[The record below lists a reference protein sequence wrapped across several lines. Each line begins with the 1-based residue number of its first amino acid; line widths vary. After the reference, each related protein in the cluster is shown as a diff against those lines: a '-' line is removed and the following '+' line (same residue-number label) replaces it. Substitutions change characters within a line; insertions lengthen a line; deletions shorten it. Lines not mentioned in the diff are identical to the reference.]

1 MPRSLTL
8 PDSLLPLTEAVSG
21 PTRMEIQRQYEA
33 QRQGGKSIRQ
43 AIRDIEDMFDVYNVS
58 VDSSGKTIVN
68 FKINESQSVDEGRRE
83 DDEKRWIDQHP
94 GFKFGIYANG
104 KLVGVQ
110 PSVATARREARKLA
124 GKGQNIRVQDVDDT
138 SRMYWK
144 EEREPLHEDTLLGAL
159 QKEIPNIKKV
169 SDAIFLFDAPKLKF
183 ELSVA
188 RRIKDTWVSVF
199 LKDGKRI
206 TLPVEQ
212 GEELM
217 KLYQSNLRGVK
228 SYVNKRW

>member
-1 MPRSLTL
+1 M
-8 PDSLLPLTEAVSG
+8 
-21 PTRMEIQRQYEA
+21 Y
-33 QRQGGKSIRQ
+33 
-43 AIRDIEDMFDVYNVS
+43 DVYNVS

-68 FKINESQSVDEGRRE
+68 FKINEGWKEDRE
-83 DDEKRWIDQHP
+83 IRDKEWINQHP
-94 GFKFGIYANG
+94 GFKFGIYAKG
-104 KLVGVQ
+104 KLVDVH
-110 PSVATARREARKLA
+110 PSIPRARQAARQLA
-124 GKGQNIRVQDVDDT
+124 GKGQNIRVQDVDDP

-217 KLYQSNLRGVK
+217 KLYQSNLRGIK